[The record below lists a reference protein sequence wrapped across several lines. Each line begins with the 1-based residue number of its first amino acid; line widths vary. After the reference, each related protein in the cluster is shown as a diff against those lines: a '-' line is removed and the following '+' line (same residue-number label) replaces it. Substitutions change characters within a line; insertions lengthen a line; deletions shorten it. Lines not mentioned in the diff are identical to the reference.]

1 MAVGDTV
8 RVLASRLTALL
19 AVVALAVV
27 GAVSGPATHRPATVP
42 MPLPA
47 SAVPVAA
54 TSALGR
60 LFTDYLWSPDT
71 DLSVHVGLY
80 GDCTGQSPLTH
91 SEVAIDSCVTGEG
104 PYFVGHDLPGLF
116 AGLLDLRV
124 GDSIYWYNAEG
135 QLTEYQV
142 YSLLTVASNQVGYVP
157 GSAATFQ
164 TCTNVTGLVDRL
176 VVVSS
181 PPARHLGI
189 AVNRPSG

>member
-1 MAVGDTV
+1 M
-8 RVLASRLTALL
+8 RVIASRVTALL
-19 AVVALAVV
+19 AVLAVAV
-27 GAVSGPATHRPATVP
+27 LGAASVLATHRRATVP
-42 MPLPA
+42 SPLPA
-47 SAVPVAA
+47 TAVPVAA
-54 TSALGR
+54 TSALGP

-80 GDCTGQSPLTH
+80 GDCTGQTPLTH

-116 AGLLDLRV
+116 AGLLNLRV

-142 YSLLTVASNQVGYVP
+142 YSLLTVPSNQVGYVP

-164 TCTNVTGLVDRL
+164 TCTNATGLVDRL

-181 PPARHLGI
+181 LPARHPGI
-189 AVNRPSG
+189 AVYRPGG